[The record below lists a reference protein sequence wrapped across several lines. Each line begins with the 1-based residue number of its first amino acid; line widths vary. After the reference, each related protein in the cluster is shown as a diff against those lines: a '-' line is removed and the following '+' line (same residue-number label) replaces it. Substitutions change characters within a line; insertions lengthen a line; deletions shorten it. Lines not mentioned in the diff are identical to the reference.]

1 MTSQTPVSGEIWFK
15 TKRVLRTAVQVIV
28 GVAGALGV
36 FVLVAPQ
43 VLDAVA
49 DVLPASWVAAA
60 AAFIAGAAAI
70 SAALSR
76 VMAIPAVDAWLKRI
90 GLGSAPASAPV
101 VSAADPFPS
110 AAAAI
115 DTSARTREHVDPDDL
130 TP

>member
-1 MTSQTPVSGEIWFK
+1 MTTPTTPVSGEIWFK
-15 TKRVLRTAVQVIV
+15 AQRVLRTIVQAIV
-28 GVAGALGV
+28 GIAGALAV

-76 VMAIPAVDAWLKRI
+76 VMAIPKVDAWLKRL
-90 GLGSAPASAPV
+90 GLGSAPRSAPPITTSHV
-101 VSAADPFPS
+101 VIGQDGHAYLADPS
-110 AAAAI
+110 ADAI
-115 DTSARTREHVDPDDL
+115 DPNE
-130 TP
+130 